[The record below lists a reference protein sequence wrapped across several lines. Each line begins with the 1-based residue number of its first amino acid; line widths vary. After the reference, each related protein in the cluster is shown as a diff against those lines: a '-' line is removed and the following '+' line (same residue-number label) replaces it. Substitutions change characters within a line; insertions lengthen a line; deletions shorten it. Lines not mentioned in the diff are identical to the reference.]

1 MKRKMLLPGLTVN
14 LTALLCS
21 MVFIIPLTVVFLNA
35 FKTRAESNTMTLR
48 LPTVWMI
55 ENFFVVIERG
65 KLATSFLNS
74 LLYAGSGAIL
84 IALVVSLAAFVL
96 SRNHSRLNRF
106 LYYFVILGI
115 AMPMSYISL
124 MKIMQITQLLN
135 TRVGLILIYAAVN
148 IPISLFIM
156 YGFVRNISVEID
168 EAAIID
174 GCNAFALYAKVI
186 LPLLSPVIVTICILN
201 FMAIWNDFTMP
212 LYYLNHSSRWP
223 MTLAVYNFFGM
234 FENQWN
240 YVSANIILTIAPV
253 LLVFILGQKYIVDGI
268 SAGAVKG

>member
-1 MKRKMLLPGLTVN
+1 MKLRKAFAASFVN
-14 LTALLCS
+14 LAALLCS
-21 MVFIIPLTVVFLNA
+21 AIFIIPLVVVFLNA

-48 LPTVWMI
+48 LPTVWMV
-55 ENFFVVIERG
+55 ENFAVVIERG
-65 KLATSFLNS
+65 KLGISFLNS
-74 LLYAGSGAIL
+74 LLYASSGAIL
-84 IALVVSLAAFVL
+84 IVLVVSAAAFVL
-96 SRNHSRLNRF
+96 SRNHSKLNRF
-106 LYYFVILGI
+106 LYYFMVLGI

-124 MKIMQITQLLN
+124 MRIMQVTQLVN
-135 TRVGLILIYAAVN
+135 TRIGLILIYVAIN

-156 YGFVRNISVEID
+156 YSFVKHISVEID

-174 GCNAFALYAKVI
+174 GCNAFALFTRII

-212 LYYLNHSSRWP
+212 LYYLNQSSRWP

-253 LLVFILGQKYIVDGI
+253 LLIFILGQRYIVDGI